1 MSDIIRIENVTV
13 QFGNYQALE
22 DISLS
27 LEEGSFVA
35 IVGPNGS
42 GKSTFLKLLLGL
54 EKPDKGLVKVFNKSP
69 QELSPRQVGYVPQF
83 KTLDRSFPAISIDLV
98 ATGIYGHWPARIS
111 KESRQNCLEALGRVG
126 AEHLAQRPLGKL
138 SGGELQRIYLART
151 FVRKPDLVL
160 LDEPATGIDAVGE
173 EDMHRHLDD
182 YHRETGATILM
193 VTHDWLT
200 ARHHASHV
208 MVLNRKLIALG
219 APDIALTEDN
229 MRRAFGHMGH
239 IHIMERNA
247 HHHA

>member
-1 MSDIIRIENVTV
+1 MSEIIRTENVTV

-22 DISLS
+22 EISLS
-27 LEEGSFVA
+27 LDEGSFVT

-42 GKSTFLKLLLGL
+42 GKSTFLKLLLGV
-54 EKPDKGLVKVFNKSP
+54 EKPAKGTIKVFNMPP
-69 QELSPRQVGYVPQF
+69 QEVSPKQIGYVPQV
-83 KTLDRSFPAISIDLV
+83 KTLDRSFPALSIDLV
-98 ATGIYGHWPARIS
+98 ATGIYGHWPARVS
-111 KESRQNCLEALGRVG
+111 KEARNHCIEALGRVG
-126 AEHLAQRPLGKL
+126 AEHLAKRPLGKL

-151 FVRKPDLVL
+151 FVRKPELVL

-173 EDMHRHLDD
+173 QDMLRHLDD

-208 MVLNRKLIALG
+208 LVLNRKLIAFG
-219 APDIALTEDN
+219 HPDTALTEDI

-239 IHIMERNA
+239 IHMIEGKGHN
-247 HHHA
+247 HV